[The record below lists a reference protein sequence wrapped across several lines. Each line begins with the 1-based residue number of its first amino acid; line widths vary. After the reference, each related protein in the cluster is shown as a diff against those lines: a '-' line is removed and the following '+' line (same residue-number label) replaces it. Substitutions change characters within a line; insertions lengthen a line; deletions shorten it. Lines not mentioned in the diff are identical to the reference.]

1 MEKSVSFW
9 FAFNNAI
16 LPQAPVSF
24 YALFANWSPQLFSLS
39 QYWRKA
45 HEWPVCTALLM
56 LHWFQSQF
64 DYLHIQLLCYCILK
78 RLHCLWAPL
87 NPDVIE
93 ALFPY
98 RLSKFSQVK
107 WLLRLQSDPSF
118 VVHSHSFDLNPIWG
132 FNLTSQWQE
141 VLTSIWPII
150 LYHLIPDQFI

>member
-16 LPQAPVSF
+16 LPQAPVWF

-78 RLHCLWAPL
+78 RLHCLWAPP

-107 WLLRLQSDPSF
+107 WLLRLHCFSATPTVDSPC
-118 VVHSHSFDLNPIWG
+118 
-132 FNLTSQWQE
+132 TSARATEQIRSSVCGPQPQ
-141 VLTSIWPII
+141 LWP
-150 LYHLIPDQFI
+150 

>member
-24 YALFANWSPQLFSLS
+24 YALFANWRPQLFSLS

-98 RLSKFSQVK
+98 HLSKSSQVK
-107 WLLRLQSDPSF
+107 WLLRLHCFSAVKLKRLNVWVYSQDKSF
-118 VVHSHSFDLNPIWG
+118 TLGGNIR
-132 FNLTSQWQE
+132 
-141 VLTSIWPII
+141 SIR
-150 LYHLIPDQFI
+150 QQ